1 MTYHTH
7 WTGEILDLD
16 LGNPATRPPGEGIFW
31 NPDTGKYE
39 SDTRTHAIGDYVNGT
54 LYNQGEELFDGSNL
68 SEAKRNDVTSYP
80 YVTPFGT
87 PSYVYEGVGMASADQ
102 QASQIIFGNRYTN
115 VNKPYYLTGYRVFT
129 KTGTTYQV
137 TFVIDPLG
145 TPEADDIL
153 NFTSASDGWLDL
165 SIAARPVDLNTT
177 FDLFVKIT
185 KKPDTPT
192 TVVIGYNYL
201 LPQNAANPL
210 EGEVVQGRSTP
221 DSMNISYTSNGGIT
235 NDVIAT
241 IQGLNIGD
249 TILAADGG
257 QWTVQSNLDQTTF
270 AVIGVSPS
278 AVGVAGIQDFTFE
291 TTVPTPLPV
300 ASDPAYWPTSPY
312 TAEGFLAV
320 DDSYLN
326 AAYSTTAYGVDI
338 LIQDAYIPPAED
350 WWLKIIGNG
359 DGSPV
364 VLLSETQTAW
374 VVANTQI
381 VSPNDVVTT
390 DDTWTEVFRG
400 MVETNKG
407 FKAVLSTDSKRLDAT
422 GYYAALRTFLAY
434 DVAGVVTIIPGNI
447 NELGDNLDVR
457 AIVDGTD
464 VVIEVQGKNG
474 QDWSWTTTT
483 EYKEID

>member
-16 LGNPATRPPGEGIFW
+16 LGNPATRTPGEGIFW

-39 SDTRTHAIGDYVNGT
+39 SDTRTHAIGDYVDGT

-80 YVTPFGT
+80 YVTPFGEAI
-87 PSYVYEGVGMASADQ
+87 YVYEGAGMANAPQD
-102 QASQIIFGNRYTN
+102 ASQIIFGNRYTSTE
-115 VNKPYYLTGYRVFT
+115 PYYLDGYRVFVT
-129 KTGTTYQV
+129 AGHSYQIKV
-137 TFVIDPLG
+137 VVDPDG
-145 TPEADDIL
+145 APEAQDL
-153 NFTSASDGWLDL
+153 LTFTAGSTGWLNL
-165 SIAARPVDLNTT
+165 NINPVPVRPNTT
-177 FDLFVKIT
+177 FDLMATVS
-185 KKPDTPT
+185 KKPAVP
-192 TVVIGYNYL
+192 VQVIAEYDYL
-201 LPQNAANPL
+201 APQNATIPL
-210 EGEVVQGRSTP
+210 PGQLIQGRSQK
-221 DSMNISYTSNGGIT
+221 DLMGISYTDNNGGDQT
-235 NDVIAT
+235 AML
-241 IQGLNIGD
+241 QGLGIGD
-249 TILAADGG
+249 TIESASGG
-257 QWTVQSNLDQTTF
+257 EWAVQANSDQGTWAQITISPATVAN
-270 AVIGVSPS
+270 IGVM
-278 AVGVAGIQDFTFE
+278 DFTFLTTIE
-291 TTVPTPLPV
+291 TPIPVPV
-300 ASDPAYWPTSPY
+300 DPAYWPT
-312 TAEGFLAV
+312 TTINAQGIIAV
-320 DDSYLN
+320 DLPYGGAQYN
-326 AAYSTTAYGVDI
+326 TNAYGIDI
-338 LIQDAYIPPAED
+338 LVQDAYIPPAED
-350 WWLKIIGNG
+350 WWLKVIG
-359 DGSPV
+359 DGSSGAASAR
-364 VLLSETQTAW
+364 VLTRLQQDW

-400 MVETNKG
+400 MVETDKG

-474 QDWSWTTTT
+474 QEWSWTTTT